1 MDETL
6 TIAAMGAQGDGVADR
21 HGQPVHVPGALPGE
35 TVRADVV
42 GSRAVDVEV
51 LTPSPERV
59 VPPCRHFAVCGGCK
73 LQHWADEPYRA
84 WKRQRVVDALAR
96 CGLDDAVD
104 ALVPGAPGSRRRATF
119 SMLRRPEGVLFG
131 FQQAGSHAVVDIAE
145 CHVVVPV
152 LIRARGA
159 LKALGRALLPVMGA
173 RARPVPVT
181 VTVTET
187 GLDVA
192 VGSGFRLTDEGRQA
206 AIGIALKAN
215 LARLTVQGEV
225 LAETR
230 KPTVRFDGIAVPL
243 PPGGFLQASVAAEA
257 AMRERVIAQL
267 SGAKAIADL
276 FSGCGTFA
284 LPLSRHAVV
293 HAVEADAAAL
303 AALDAGWRMA
313 AGERMRAVTTERRDL
328 FVRPVTV
335 RELGRFDG
343 LVFDPP
349 RAGAEAQ
356 ARQIAASSVDR
367 VVAVSCEPATLA
379 RDLRILVDG
388 GHRIVSLTPF
398 DQFLWS
404 PHVEVVA
411 LLERA
416 G

>member
-1 MDETL
+1 MAETL
-6 TIAAMGAQGDGVADR
+6 TVAAMGVRGDGVADR
-21 HGQPVHVPGALPGE
+21 HGQTVHVPGALPGE
-35 TVRADVV
+35 TVRADLD
-42 GSRAVDVEV
+42 GDRAVDVEIV
-51 LTPSPERV
+51 TPSPERV
-59 VPPCRHFAVCGGCK
+59 APPCRHFAVCGGCK
-73 LQHWADEPYRA
+73 LQHWAGEPYRA

-96 CGLDDAVD
+96 HGLDDAVD

-119 SMLRRPEGVLFG
+119 SMLRRPEGLLFG
-131 FQQAGSHAVVDIAE
+131 FQRAGSHAVVDIAE
-145 CHVVVPV
+145 CHVVDPILV
-152 LIRARGA
+152 RARGA
-159 LKALGRALLPVMGA
+159 LKALGRALLPMMGA

-181 VTVTET
+181 ATVTET

-192 VGSGFRLTDEGRQA
+192 VGAGFRLTEAGRQA

-215 LARLTVQGEV
+215 LARLTVQCEV
-225 LAETR
+225 LAEAR
-230 KPTVRFDGIAVPL
+230 KPIVRFDGIAVPL
-243 PPGGFLQASVAAEA
+243 PPGGFLQASAAAET
-257 AMRERVIAQL
+257 AMRERVVAHL
-267 SGAKAIADL
+267 SGAKAVADL

-284 LPLSRHAVV
+284 LPLSRLAAV
-293 HAVEADAAAL
+293 HAVEADAGAL
-303 AALDAGWRMA
+303 AALDEGWRMA
-313 AGERMRAVTTERRDL
+313 TGERLRAVTIERRNL
-328 FVRPVTV
+328 FTRPVTA

-356 ARQIAASSVDR
+356 ASQIAAAAVGR

-379 RDLRILVDG
+379 RDLRILVEG
-388 GHRIVSLTPF
+388 GYRIVSLTPI